1 MKPNFWLSLS
11 VGEHR
16 NPCSWPP
23 AEYQDLTS
31 THTPWLACQKGIIR
45 LANQVEGNSEY
56 TFSNSMKPLG
66 AQNKELTTATH
77 IV

>member
-1 MKPNFWLSLS
+1 M
-11 VGEHR
+11 
-16 NPCSWPP
+16 
-23 AEYQDLTS
+23 S

-66 AQNKELTTATH
+66 AQNKELTTAKH